1 MLSLAW
7 LPVTRLECRRM
18 LRGLAS
24 SRVTPREVRS
34 GAAAGGGRVS
44 RGKLLFNVWALCN
57 TGGGRS
63 SRRSMGFCDE
73 GAGLYILLEV
83 GDRSY
88 DGRFK
93 EKLWKV

>member
-34 GAAAGGGRVS
+34 GAAAGGGRV
-44 RGKLLFNVWALCN
+44 RGKLIISNVWVLCN
-57 TGGGRS
+57 TGGGRR
-63 SRRSMGFCDE
+63 SRRSIIGFCH
-73 GAGLYILLEV
+73 
-83 GDRSY
+83 
-88 DGRFK
+88 
-93 EKLWKV
+93 

>member
-44 RGKLLFNVWALCN
+44 RGKLLFNVWA
-57 TGGGRS
+57 
-63 SRRSMGFCDE
+63 F
-73 GAGLYILLEV
+73 IV
-83 GDRSY
+83 
-88 DGRFK
+88 
-93 EKLWKV
+93 

>member
-34 GAAAGGGRVS
+34 GAAAGGGRV
-44 RGKLLFNVWALCN
+44 RGKLIISNVWV
-57 TGGGRS
+57 
-63 SRRSMGFCDE
+63 F
-73 GAGLYILLEV
+73 IV
-83 GDRSY
+83 
-88 DGRFK
+88 
-93 EKLWKV
+93 